1 MNYIMQLSVIIP
13 AYNVERYVQA
23 CLDSVFAL
31 PLTEEEMEVL
41 VIDDGSTDSTPQI
54 LAYNTACHS
63 NLRVL
68 HQPNQGQSVARNR
81 GIEEAKGEYILFVD
95 SDDALTTPC
104 PLPFETMQSGK
115 YDMIG
120 VETLK
125 EETDGTRHR
134 YCHQIF
140 PYDVDFERTRDYL
153 AHHNVLGLV
162 YGYLF
167 RTQFLQKHSDL
178 RFTPGIYHQDEEF
191 IVKAFCMGGAFVF
204 KQGYTYIY
212 YVREGS
218 SIHTDTRS
226 RKERLMRDMLTVI
239 SRLKSWKPS
248 DLSDQE
254 LTEYMSYKLSWMS
267 VDVLRLLIRERHD
280 WEFSTWVLSQLS
292 AHKLYPLPFRAE
304 LKYMLFNLATCRP
317 SLVKW
322 WQKHPVRWI

>member
-1 MNYIMQLSVIIP
+1 MKLSIIIP

-23 CLDSVFAL
+23 CLDSVFSL
-31 PLTEEEMEVL
+31 PLAEEEMEVL
-41 VIDDGSTDSTPQI
+41 VIDDGSTDKTPQI
-54 LAYNTACHS
+54 LAENAVSHQ
-63 NLRVL
+63 NLRIL
-68 HQPNQGQSVARNR
+68 TQKNQGQSVARNW
-81 GIEEAKGEYILFVD
+81 GIEEARGEYILFVD

-104 PLPFETMQSGK
+104 PLPFEAIDSSK

-125 EETDGTRHR
+125 EETNGTRHR
-134 YCHQIF
+134 YCHQLF
-140 PYDVDFERTRDYL
+140 PYDVVFEQAKDYL

-167 RTQFLQKHSDL
+167 RTQFLQSHTDL

-191 IVKAFCMGGAFVF
+191 VVKAFCLGGSFIF

-218 SIHTDTRS
+218 SIHTNTSS
-226 RKERLMRDMLTVI
+226 RKERLMRDMMTVI
-239 SRLKSWKPS
+239 SRLKNWQPS
-248 DLSDQE
+248 CMSDHDLSAA
-254 LTEYMSYKLSWMS
+254 MSYKLSWMS

-280 WEFSTWVLSQLS
+280 WAFTSWVLSQLM
-292 AHKLYPLPFRAE
+292 AYDLYPLPFRSE
-304 LKYMLFNLATCRP
+304 LKYMLFSFATCRP

-322 WQKHPVRWI
+322 WQKHPARWI